1 MKRILICLLAACL
14 LGLVLAGCSATGRV
28 GPNGMYG
35 NVSTTTDGRVNGTN
49 DYYNG
54 YSGRDGQTYND
65 TNGRTY
71 RVTNDRPYSRTN
83 DRTYSRTN
91 DRTYSGTNGRT
102 YNDGT
107 NGQTYHSTN
116 GQTYSGTTGHIGTSG
131 STATQR
137 GTGMAGGR

>member
-1 MKRILICLLAACL
+1 MTRILICLLAACL

-71 RVTNDRPYSRTN
+71 
-83 DRTYSRTN
+83 
-91 DRTYSGTNGRT
+91 SGTNDRT

>member
-1 MKRILICLLAACL
+1 MKRILICLLAVCL

-54 YSGRDGQTYND
+54 YSGRDGQTYN
-65 TNGRTY
+65 
-71 RVTNDRPYSRTN
+71 
-83 DRTYSRTN
+83 
-91 DRTYSGTNGRT
+91 GTTGRT
-102 YNDGT
+102 YNGT
-107 NGQTYHSTN
+107 NGQTYN
-116 GQTYSGTTGHIGTSG
+116 GTTGRTGTSG

>member
-1 MKRILICLLAACL
+1 MRRIWICLLAVCL
-14 LGLVLAGCSATGRV
+14 LALVLAGCSATGRV

-71 RVTNDRPYSRTN
+71 
-83 DRTYSRTN
+83 
-91 DRTYSGTNGRT
+91 SGTNDRT

>member
-1 MKRILICLLAACL
+1 MKRILICLLAVCL

-54 YSGRDGQTYND
+54 YSGRDGQTYNN

-71 RVTNDRPYSRTN
+71 SG
-83 DRTYSRTN
+83 TN

-102 YNDGT
+102 YHDAT

>member
-1 MKRILICLLAACL
+1 MRRIWICLLAVCL
-14 LGLVLAGCSATGRV
+14 LALVLAGCSATGRV

-54 YSGRDGQTYND
+54 YSGRDGQTYNN

-71 RVTNDRPYSRTN
+71 SG
-83 DRTYSRTN
+83 TN

-102 YNDGT
+102 YNDDT

>member
-1 MKRILICLLAACL
+1 MKRILICLLAVCL

-71 RVTNDRPYSRTN
+71 
-83 DRTYSRTN
+83 
-91 DRTYSGTNGRT
+91 SGTNGRT

-131 STATQR
+131 STAKQR

>member
-1 MKRILICLLAACL
+1 MKRILICLLAVCL

-54 YSGRDGQTYND
+54 YSGRGGQTYN
-65 TNGRTY
+65 
-71 RVTNDRPYSRTN
+71 
-83 DRTYSRTN
+83 
-91 DRTYSGTNGRT
+91 GTTGRT
-102 YNDGT
+102 YNGT
-107 NGQTYHSTN
+107 SGQTYN
-116 GQTYSGTTGHIGTSG
+116 GTTGHIGTSG

>member
-1 MKRILICLLAACL
+1 MRRIWICLLAVCL
-14 LGLVLAGCSATGRV
+14 LALVLAGCSATGRV
-28 GPNGMYG
+28 SPNGMYG

-54 YSGRDGQTYND
+54 YSGMDSQTRND

-71 RVTNDRPYSRTN
+71 SGTNGQ
-83 DRTYSRTN
+83 TYN
-91 DRTYSGTNGRT
+91 GTNGRT
-102 YNDGT
+102 YN
-107 NGQTYHSTN
+107 
-116 GQTYSGTTGHIGTSG
+116 GTTGRTGTSG

>member
-1 MKRILICLLAACL
+1 MRRIWICLLAVCL

-54 YSGRDGQTYND
+54 YSGMDGQTYNGRNGQ
-65 TNGRTY
+65 TYNGRNGQTY
-71 RVTNDRPYSRTN
+71 N
-83 DRTYSRTN
+83 
-91 DRTYSGTNGRT
+91 GTTGRT
-102 YNDGT
+102 YNGT
-107 NGQTYHSTN
+107 NGQTYN
-116 GQTYSGTTGHIGTSG
+116 RTTGRTGTSG

>member
-1 MKRILICLLAACL
+1 MKRILICLLAVCL
-14 LGLVLAGCSATGRV
+14 LALVLAGCSATGRV

-71 RVTNDRPYSRTN
+71 SG
-83 DRTYSRTN
+83 TN
-91 DRTYSGTNGRT
+91 DRTYSGTNDRT

-116 GQTYSGTTGHIGTSG
+116 GQTYSGTTGRIGTSG

>member
-1 MKRILICLLAACL
+1 MKRILICLLAVCL

-54 YSGRDGQTYND
+54 YSGMDGQTYN
-65 TNGRTY
+65 
-71 RVTNDRPYSRTN
+71 
-83 DRTYSRTN
+83 
-91 DRTYSGTNGRT
+91 GTTGRT
-102 YNDGT
+102 YNGT
-107 NGQTYHSTN
+107 NGQTYN
-116 GQTYSGTTGHIGTSG
+116 GTTGRTGTSG

-137 GTGMAGGR
+137 GTCLLYTSPSPRD

>member
-1 MKRILICLLAACL
+1 MRRIWICLLAVCL
-14 LGLVLAGCSATGRV
+14 LALVLAGCSATGRV

-54 YSGRDGQTYND
+54 YSGMDGQTYNGR
-65 TNGRTY
+65 NGQTY
-71 RVTNDRPYSRTN
+71 N
-83 DRTYSRTN
+83 
-91 DRTYSGTNGRT
+91 GTTGRT
-102 YNDGT
+102 YNGT
-107 NGQTYHSTN
+107 NGQTYNGTTGRTYNGTN
-116 GQTYSGTTGHIGTSG
+116 GQTYNRTTGRTGTSG

>member
-1 MKRILICLLAACL
+1 MKRILICLLAVCL
-14 LGLVLAGCSATGRV
+14 LALVLAGCSATGRV

-71 RVTNDRPYSRTN
+71 SG
-83 DRTYSRTN
+83 TN

-107 NGQTYHSTN
+107 NGQTYPSTN

>member
-1 MKRILICLLAACL
+1 MKRILICLLAVCL
-14 LGLVLAGCSATGRV
+14 LGLVLTGCSATGRV

-71 RVTNDRPYSRTN
+71 SG
-83 DRTYSRTN
+83 TN
-91 DRTYSGTNGRT
+91 DRTYSGTNDRT

>member
-1 MKRILICLLAACL
+1 MRRIWICLLAVCL
-14 LGLVLAGCSATGRV
+14 LALVLAGCSATGRV

-71 RVTNDRPYSRTN
+71 SG
-83 DRTYSRTN
+83 TN
-91 DRTYSGTNGRT
+91 DRTYSGTNDRT

-116 GQTYSGTTGHIGTSG
+116 GQTYRVRTGRTGTSG

>member
-1 MKRILICLLAACL
+1 MRRIWICLLAVCL
-14 LGLVLAGCSATGRV
+14 LALVLAGCSATGRV

-71 RVTNDRPYSRTN
+71 SG
-83 DRTYSRTN
+83 TN
-91 DRTYSGTNGRT
+91 DRTYSGTNDRT

-116 GQTYSGTTGHIGTSG
+116 GQTYRGTTGRTGSSG

>member
-1 MKRILICLLAACL
+1 MKRILICLLAVCL
-14 LGLVLAGCSATGRV
+14 LALVLAGCSATGRV

-54 YSGRDGQTYND
+54 YSGWDGQTYND

-71 RVTNDRPYSRTN
+71 SG
-83 DRTYSRTN
+83 TN

>member
-1 MKRILICLLAACL
+1 MKRILICLLAVCL

-54 YSGRDGQTYND
+54 YSGRDGQTY
-65 TNGRTY
+65 TN
-71 RVTNDRPYSRTN
+71 
-83 DRTYSRTN
+83 
-91 DRTYSGTNGRT
+91 
-102 YNDGT
+102 T

>member
-1 MKRILICLLAACL
+1 MLQAIRRLSKTHLAMLAVCLLA
-14 LGLVLAGCSATGRV
+14 LVLAGCSATGRV

-54 YSGRDGQTYND
+54 YSGMDGQTYN
-65 TNGRTY
+65 
-71 RVTNDRPYSRTN
+71 
-83 DRTYSRTN
+83 
-91 DRTYSGTNGRT
+91 
-102 YNDGT
+102 GT
-107 NGQTYHSTN
+107 NGQTYNGTTGRTYNGTN

>member
-1 MKRILICLLAACL
+1 MRRIWICLLAVCL
-14 LGLVLAGCSATGRV
+14 LALVLTGCSATGRV

-54 YSGRDGQTYND
+54 YSGRDGQTYN
-65 TNGRTY
+65 
-71 RVTNDRPYSRTN
+71 
-83 DRTYSRTN
+83 
-91 DRTYSGTNGRT
+91 
-102 YNDGT
+102 GT
-107 NGQTYHSTN
+107 NGQTYNGTTGRTYNGTN
-116 GQTYSGTTGHIGTSG
+116 GQTYNRTTGRTGTSG

>member
-1 MKRILICLLAACL
+1 MRRIWICLLAVCL
-14 LGLVLAGCSATGRV
+14 LALVLAGCSATGRV

-54 YSGRDGQTYND
+54 YSGMDGQTYND

-71 RVTNDRPYSRTN
+71 
-83 DRTYSRTN
+83 
-91 DRTYSGTNGRT
+91 SGTNDRT

-116 GQTYSGTTGHIGTSG
+116 GQTYRGTTGRTGTSG

-137 GTGMAGGR
+137 GTGMAGGRSNHRPSAKGRMGGF

>member
-1 MKRILICLLAACL
+1 MKRILICLLAVCL
-14 LGLVLAGCSATGRV
+14 LGHVLAGCSATGRV

-71 RVTNDRPYSRTN
+71 SGTNG
-83 DRTYSRTN
+83 
-91 DRTYSGTNGRT
+91 RTYSGTNDRT

-116 GQTYSGTTGHIGTSG
+116 GRTYNGTNGQTYNGTTGSTGTSG

>member
-1 MKRILICLLAACL
+1 MKRILICLLAVCL

-54 YSGRDGQTYND
+54 
-65 TNGRTY
+65 
-71 RVTNDRPYSRTN
+71 
-83 DRTYSRTN
+83 
-91 DRTYSGTNGRT
+91 
-102 YNDGT
+102 
-107 NGQTYHSTN
+107 HSTN

>member
-1 MKRILICLLAACL
+1 MRRIWICLLAVCL
-14 LGLVLAGCSATGRV
+14 LALVLAGCSATGRV

-71 RVTNDRPYSRTN
+71 SG
-83 DRTYSRTN
+83 TN

-107 NGQTYHSTN
+107 NGQTYPSTN

>member
-1 MKRILICLLAACL
+1 MEQIKKFLHGKGFALVLAACL

-71 RVTNDRPYSRTN
+71 
-83 DRTYSRTN
+83 
-91 DRTYSGTNGRT
+91 SGTNDRT

>member
-1 MKRILICLLAACL
+1 MRRIWICLLAVCL
-14 LGLVLAGCSATGRV
+14 LALVLAGCSATGRV

-54 YSGRDGQTYND
+54 YSGRDGQTYNG
-65 TNGRTY
+65 TNGQTY
-71 RVTNDRPYSRTN
+71 NGTTG
-83 DRTYSRTN
+83 
-91 DRTYSGTNGRT
+91 RTYSGTNDRT

-116 GQTYSGTTGHIGTSG
+116 GQTYSGTTGRTGTSG

>member
-1 MKRILICLLAACL
+1 MKRILICLLAVCL
-14 LGLVLAGCSATGRV
+14 LALVLAGCSATGRV

-71 RVTNDRPYSRTN
+71 SG
-83 DRTYSRTN
+83 TN

-116 GQTYSGTTGHIGTSG
+116 GQTYSGTTGRTGTSG

>member
-1 MKRILICLLAACL
+1 MRRIWICLLAVCL
-14 LGLVLAGCSATGRV
+14 LALVLAGCSATGRV

-71 RVTNDRPYSRTN
+71 SG
-83 DRTYSRTN
+83 TN
-91 DRTYSGTNGRT
+91 DRTYSGTNDRT

-116 GQTYSGTTGHIGTSG
+116 GQTYRGTTGRTGTSG

>member
-1 MKRILICLLAACL
+1 MKRILICLLAVCL
-14 LGLVLAGCSATGRV
+14 LGLVLVGCSATGRV

-54 YSGRDGQTYND
+54 YSGRDGQTYN
-65 TNGRTY
+65 
-71 RVTNDRPYSRTN
+71 
-83 DRTYSRTN
+83 
-91 DRTYSGTNGRT
+91 
-102 YNDGT
+102 GT
-107 NGQTYHSTN
+107 NGQTYNGTTGRTYNGTN
-116 GQTYSGTTGHIGTSG
+116 GQTYNGTTGRTGTSG

>member
-1 MKRILICLLAACL
+1 MKRILICLLAVCL
-14 LGLVLAGCSATGRV
+14 LGLVLTGCSATGRV

-54 YSGRDGQTYND
+54 YSGRAGQTYN
-65 TNGRTY
+65 
-71 RVTNDRPYSRTN
+71 
-83 DRTYSRTN
+83 
-91 DRTYSGTNGRT
+91 
-102 YNDGT
+102 GT
-107 NGQTYHSTN
+107 NGQTYNGTTGRTYNGTN
-116 GQTYSGTTGHIGTSG
+116 GQTYNRTTGRTGTSG

>member
-1 MKRILICLLAACL
+1 MKRILICLLAVCL

-65 TNGRTY
+65 TT
-71 RVTNDRPYSRTN
+71 
-83 DRTYSRTN
+83 
-91 DRTYSGTNGRT
+91 GRT
-102 YNDGT
+102 YNGT
-107 NGQTYHSTN
+107 NGQTYNGTTGRTYNGTN
-116 GQTYSGTTGHIGTSG
+116 GQTYDGTTGHIGTSG
-131 STATQR
+131 TTATQR

>member
-1 MKRILICLLAACL
+1 MKRILICLLAVCL
-14 LGLVLAGCSATGRV
+14 LALVLAGCSATGRV

-71 RVTNDRPYSRTN
+71 SG
-83 DRTYSRTN
+83 TN

>member
-1 MKRILICLLAACL
+1 MRRIWICLLAVCL
-14 LGLVLAGCSATGRV
+14 LALVLAGCSATGRV

-54 YSGRDGQTYND
+54 YSGRDGQTYN
-65 TNGRTY
+65 
-71 RVTNDRPYSRTN
+71 
-83 DRTYSRTN
+83 
-91 DRTYSGTNGRT
+91 GTTGRT
-102 YNDGT
+102 YNGT
-107 NGQTYHSTN
+107 NGQTYN
-116 GQTYSGTTGHIGTSG
+116 RTTGRTGTSG

>member
-1 MKRILICLLAACL
+1 MRRIWICLLAVCL
-14 LGLVLAGCSATGRV
+14 LALVLAGCSATGRV

-54 YSGRDGQTYND
+54 YSGRDGQTYNN
-65 TNGRTY
+65 TNGR
-71 RVTNDRPYSRTN
+71 
-83 DRTYSRTN
+83 
-91 DRTYSGTNGRT
+91 
-102 YNDGT
+102 
-107 NGQTYHSTN
+107 
-116 GQTYSGTTGHIGTSG
+116 TYSGTTGHIGTSG

>member
-1 MKRILICLLAACL
+1 MRRIWICLLAVCL
-14 LGLVLAGCSATGRV
+14 LALVLAGCSATGRV

-71 RVTNDRPYSRTN
+71 
-83 DRTYSRTN
+83 
-91 DRTYSGTNGRT
+91 SGTNDRT

-116 GQTYSGTTGHIGTSG
+116 GQTYRGTTGRTGSSG

>member
-1 MKRILICLLAACL
+1 MRRIWICLLAVCL
-14 LGLVLAGCSATGRV
+14 LALVLAGCSATGRV

-54 YSGRDGQTYND
+54 YSGMDGQTYN
-65 TNGRTY
+65 
-71 RVTNDRPYSRTN
+71 
-83 DRTYSRTN
+83 
-91 DRTYSGTNGRT
+91 
-102 YNDGT
+102 
-107 NGQTYHSTN
+107 
-116 GQTYSGTTGHIGTSG
+116 GTTGRTGTSG